1 MRTKLKSLI
10 NNNSSI
16 SYKKYIKIPL
26 NSSSFFFI
34 SLLAGQVYSFMSL
47 QELYRENKL
56 LSLKNSENF
65 NSINTQINELKTITS
80 ELVKLNNSN
89 SLGVKN
95 TGLESVT
102 TNPHSDLSSSSFF
115 LELANSPLFISGIQ
129 VTLVVLGVYGLSK
142 ATSSFLSV
150 LGKNII
156 TSLKINSLYFFKGV
170 KSKYFLSIPVING
183 LHRYLNQGT
192 SELVGSAK
200 DLDPFFLTG
209 QLSSDNTLS
218 DILVQTTLDPNNTT
232 IPLLTIL
239 TAYYTSIKMLSN
251 SSILKNTE
259 ELNPTLDS
267 EVTQSSLPVV
277 NEISSTIE
285 TSTLEGTENIVNTES
300 EVEPSTRTD
309 SEFMSFLHESFTTY

>member
-10 NNNSSI
+10 NTNSSV

-34 SLLAGQVYSFMSL
+34 SLLAGQVYSFMCL

-65 NSINTQINELKTITS
+65 NSINTQINELKTLTT

-89 SLGVKN
+89 SLDVKI
-95 TGLESVT
+95 TGLKSVT
-102 TNPHSDLSSSSFF
+102 TNPHSDLFSSSFF
-115 LELANSPLFISGIQ
+115 LELANSPFFISGMQ
-129 VTLVVLGVYGLSK
+129 VTLAVLGVYGLSK
-142 ATSSFLSV
+142 VVSSFLPV

-218 DILVQTTLDPNNTT
+218 DILVTLDSNSTV
-232 IPLLTIL
+232 PLLTIL
-239 TAYYTSIKMLSN
+239 TAYTSTKMLSN

-267 EVTQSSLPVV
+267 EDEGTQSSLPVV
-277 NEISSTIE
+277 NEISSTTE
-285 TSTLEGTENIVNTES
+285 TSTLEETENVVNTES